1 MEHRAIPVALF
12 NLQLRLHSLF
22 CGAHRGESRAH
33 GQTPSAL
40 AVLLRTPWR
49 TSRLTIDQS
58 VSMHWPCWSFYFC
71 WCTRVHASMENLS
84 RALRACA
91 LEQAVIA
98 LNLWVKASVVD
109 GANARAHPLAQ
120 LHKQEP
126 TRLRACM
133 RAHARVH
140 TRRRTQT
147 HGDTRRHTHTH
158 MSARAHTHTYTHTP
172 AHRSVSELRCA
183 CDASEESAVGVH
195 DVRHAAVVQVC
206 VRAQVRASRS
216 KEHIAVQPTSMSK
229 GELTFVPSKMCICT
243 NVSMSTV
250 LTARSSGHRSTTQP
264 RTPRPGPSLW
274 WMCMMLKPLTLT
286 PSRVMLLFGGPVW
299 PYHFLSPFGPRAT
312 RWTFFQ

>member
-1 MEHRAIPVALF
+1 MLHLNPFAIARARTGVRSAEPRIGNADAGSAPAAMEHRAIPVALF

-109 GANARAHPLAQ
+109 GANARAHPLAHSPNCTSTHPRTHVPAS
-120 LHKQEP
+120 LH
-126 TRLRACM
+126 ACV
-133 RAHARVH
+133 RARVH

-147 HGDTRRHTHTH
+147 HADTRT
-158 MSARAHTHTYTHTP
+158 
-172 AHRSVSELRCA
+172 
-183 CDASEESAVGVH
+183 
-195 DVRHAAVVQVC
+195 
-206 VRAQVRASRS
+206 
-216 KEHIAVQPTSMSK
+216 
-229 GELTFVPSKMCICT
+229 
-243 NVSMSTV
+243 
-250 LTARSSGHRSTTQP
+250 
-264 RTPRPGPSLW
+264 RT
-274 WMCMMLKPLTLT
+274 
-286 PSRVMLLFGGPVW
+286 
-299 PYHFLSPFGPRAT
+299 
-312 RWTFFQ
+312 

>member
-58 VSMHWPCWSFYFC
+58 VSMYWPCWSFHFC
-71 WCTRVHASMENLS
+71 WCTHVHASMENLS

-158 MSARAHTHTYTHTP
+158 MSARAHTRTHTH
-172 AHRSVSELRCA
+172 AHTGA
-183 CDASEESAVGVH
+183 C
-195 DVRHAAVVQVC
+195 
-206 VRAQVRASRS
+206 
-216 KEHIAVQPTSMSK
+216 
-229 GELTFVPSKMCICT
+229 PSCG
-243 NVSMSTV
+243 
-250 LTARSSGHRSTTQP
+250 A
-264 RTPRPGPSLW
+264 
-274 WMCMMLKPLTLT
+274 
-286 PSRVMLLFGGPVW
+286 RVMLPKNQQSACMTCGTPLLCRYACMRWRTHPGPQSTSLSNPHLCPTEESLFLYHRKCAFVPTHPCPQCRRQGRAGIDLQYSPGHHDRGQVCGGCV
-299 PYHFLSPFGPRAT
+299 
-312 RWTFFQ
+312 